1 MVLVF
6 ILLGI
11 FIILITFVFLIL
23 LSTIHIEIKDLELTN
38 MKENKKLGYGVIL
51 SLYLGKH
58 LKWISVRLN
67 DEKLRKAYNKMQL
80 EKIDLKKLE
89 QDFKWEDLSAVKKIK
104 PKISYLDLKVILGTE
119 NAVITAF
126 INSAICIII
135 SVLLPY
141 IAIDLKKE
149 NYKYYIEPIYINQN
163 LYKIQFNCIIQVKV
177 VHIINVILFIN
188 SKRLHLKYS

>member
-11 FIILITFVFLIL
+11 FIILLTFILLIL

-38 MKENKKLGYGVIL
+38 IKENKNLGYGVIL

-58 LKWISVRLN
+58 FKWISIYLN
-67 DEKLRKAYNKMQL
+67 DEKIKKAYTKMQL
-80 EKIDLKKLE
+80 EKIDFKKIE
-89 QDFKWEDLSAVKKIK
+89 QDFKWEDLKAIKKIQ
-104 PKISYLDLKVILGTE
+104 PKISYLNLNVILGTKS
-119 NAVITAF
+119 AVTTAF

-135 SVLLPY
+135 SLLLPH
-141 IAIDLKKE
+141 IAIDLRKE

-163 LYKIQFNCIIQVKV
+163 LYKIQFNCIIQVKI
-177 VHIINVILFIN
+177 VHIINVILYIN
-188 SKRLHLKYS
+188 SKKLHSKNS

>member
-38 MKENKKLGYGVIL
+38 MKENKKLDYGVIL

-58 LKWISVRLN
+58 FKWISIYLN

-135 SVLLPY
+135 SALLPY

>member
-11 FIILITFVFLIL
+11 FIILLTFILLIL

-38 MKENKKLGYGVIL
+38 IKENKKLGYGVIL

-58 LKWISVRLN
+58 FKWISIYLN
-67 DEKLRKAYNKMQL
+67 DEKIKKAYTKMQL
-80 EKIDLKKLE
+80 EKIDFKKIE
-89 QDFKWEDLSAVKKIK
+89 QDFKWEDLKAIKKIQ
-104 PKISYLDLKVILGTE
+104 PKISYLNLNIILGTKS
-119 NAVITAF
+119 AVTTAF

-135 SVLLPY
+135 SLLLPY
-141 IAIDLKKE
+141 IAIDLRKE

-163 LYKIQFNCIIQVKV
+163 LYKIQFNCIIQVKI
-177 VHIINVILFIN
+177 VHIINVILYIN
-188 SKRLHLKYS
+188 SKKLHSKNS